1 MVSNQSMFLPELLA
15 LTLQYLCEDI
25 PTLKSCALVCRNW
38 LHPSRD
44 HLFSTVC
51 VTDSSPGH
59 TFKAFARFLAQSPGV
74 WHCIRN
80 LTLQGHSPQDEVH
93 SMLRGRR
100 LRKRRPIDI
109 TLLVSF
115 LQKLRRLRVLSLK
128 VLKIDLDAPL
138 SSLPH
143 QLSLD
148 GLALELVGCT
158 EDRANNILGFLSLF
172 SDIDRLLIASP
183 HWNIETLDNSELAQ
197 ELERVPLPTNLRVRS
212 INLELLPKDTVFV
225 CGRVCGSSRY
235 VSLTKAGSWA
245 I

>member
-1 MVSNQSMFLPELLA
+1 
-15 LTLQYLCEDI
+15 
-25 PTLKSCALVCRNW
+25 
-38 LHPSRD
+38 
-44 HLFSTVC
+44 
-51 VTDSSPGH
+51 
-59 TFKAFARFLAQSPGV
+59 
-74 WHCIRN
+74 
-80 LTLQGHSPQDEVH
+80 
-93 SMLRGRR
+93 MLRGRR

-225 CGRVCGSSRY
+225 CGVLSKANTPYSLQSVTVS
-235 VSLTKAGSWA
+235 VSLGDGMNDMYSHLHSILLHKFH
-245 I
+245 